1 MSDLQIVLI
10 VIGALIIVAVI
21 IVNWWQERRF
31 HLQVERSFS
40 PLASDALL
48 DDPTV
53 DDPKLDVSKF
63 DISNSYTSMDDPD
76 LDHFTF
82 DSTHDSTQAT
92 HTFHDAISP
101 FEDNILKDE
110 PLISVSS
117 DRFVKL
123 TQHDSQESGLTEDIS
138 IDVAYSQLSNAIS
151 NGLSARDLEANIN
164 ETKSNSHPDSS
175 AGVKPAQ
182 HDDIKAI
189 FDEAFSQ
196 TNKAATALEQTSKV
210 ESSFKPTKL
219 EAVANEPQV
228 NSGQDLNPNSLPLDI
243 ETPVLSLPAMLH
255 AQMDLTALLYLAA
268 ETSADALNGAITG
281 LFDDYD
287 KPIFVHALTSNKQW
301 SLLKEVPLNQQ
312 VSRVSCSLQLADRAG
327 AVSRNMLNR
336 FQLAV
341 ETLGLDI
348 NAHVEWQ
355 SAGDALTTATALD
368 TFCIEVDK
376 TMGFHLVH
384 GENGAF
390 TGTKLRGL
398 AEAQGFTLASD
409 GTFKYFDEDAKQ
421 SSNNQKAQ
429 LSFVMF
435 NREDNPFNPEM
446 LRSSV
451 VKGVTF
457 QLDIPHVKQCAE
469 AFTQMVQVAKQ
480 MEIGLNALL
489 VDDNNKVLSDI
500 QIEKIRHQLKVIH
513 ATMLVRGIIPGSDSA
528 LRLFS

>member
-1 MSDLQIVLI
+1 MSDLQIMLI

-40 PLASDALL
+40 PLAGDVLL
-48 DDPTV
+48 DGSTI

-63 DISNSYTSMDDPD
+63 DESDSYTSMSDPD
-76 LDHFTF
+76 LDHFAF
-82 DSTHDSTQAT
+82 DSTQGA
-92 HTFHDAISP
+92 HTFHDAIHP
-101 FEDNILKDE
+101 LEDNISKDE

-123 TQHDSQESGLTEDIS
+123 TQDDSSENGLTEDIS
-138 IDVAYSQLSNAIS
+138 IDAAYSQLSNAIS
-151 NGLSARDLEANIN
+151 NGLSARGLGANLNEIKFNNADL
-164 ETKSNSHPDSS
+164 S
-175 AGVKPAQ
+175 AEMKPAQ

-196 TNKAATALEQTSKV
+196 TNKAPTAFEQAPTV

-219 EAVANEPQV
+219 EAVANVLQINPEKVP
-228 NSGQDLNPNSLPLDI
+228 NPNSIPLDV
-243 ETPVLSLPAMLH
+243 EPPVLSLPAMLH

-268 ETSADALNGAITG
+268 ETSAGTLNDSLTG
-281 LFDDYD
+281 LFDGYD
-287 KPIFVHALTSNKQW
+287 KPIFVHALTANKQW
-301 SLLKEVPLNQQ
+301 CLLKEVPLNQQ
-312 VSRVSCSLQLADRAG
+312 VSKVACSLQLADRAG

-355 SAGDALTTATALD
+355 SAGDPLATATALD

-409 GTFKYFDEDAKQ
+409 GTFKYYDDAAKQ
-421 SSNNQKAQ
+421 SSDNPKAQ

>member
-1 MSDLQIVLI
+1 MSDLQIMLI

-48 DDPTV
+48 DDPAL
-53 DDPKLDVSKF
+53 DDSKLDVSKF

-82 DSTHDSTQAT
+82 DSSQAT
-92 HTFHDAISP
+92 HTFHDAINP
-101 FEDNILKDE
+101 LEDNILIDE

-123 TQHDSQESGLTEDIS
+123 TQHDSQENGLTEDIS
-138 IDVAYSQLSNAIS
+138 IDAAYSQLSNAIS
-151 NGLSARDLEANIN
+151 SGLSARDLEASVN
-164 ETKSNSHPDSS
+164 ETKSNSHSNLN
-175 AGVKPAQ
+175 AEVKPAQ

-196 TNKAATALEQTSKV
+196 TNKAAAAFEQTSKI

-219 EAVANEPQV
+219 EAVANEPQI
-228 NSGQDLNPNSLPLDI
+228 NSGQDLNPNNLPLDI

-268 ETSADALNGAITG
+268 ETYADPLNGAITG

-287 KPIFVHALTSNKQW
+287 KPIFVHALTANKQW

-312 VSRVSCSLQLADRAG
+312 VSRLACSLQLADRAG

-355 SAGDALTTATALD
+355 STGDPLTTATALD

-384 GENGAF
+384 GDNGAF

-398 AEAQGFTLASD
+398 AEAQGFVLATD
-409 GTFKYFDEDAKQ
+409 GTFKYFDEAAKQ
-421 SSNNQKAQ
+421 SADNQKAQ